1 MSAAHG
7 KPIWIPEFQRLGD
20 QDGQVEFLSA
30 VLPWLDADEQSQIER
45 YAYFM
50 AADGFLL
57 SLEEEEGD
65 NSGRLSKVGEIYVS

>member
-1 MSAAHG
+1 MNAAQG
-7 KPIWIPEFQRLGD
+7 KPVWIPEFQRLGN
-20 QDGQVEFLSA
+20 QDGQVEFLTA

-57 SLEEEEGD
+57 LDG
-65 NSGRLSKVGEIYVS
+65 GARLSKVGEIYVS